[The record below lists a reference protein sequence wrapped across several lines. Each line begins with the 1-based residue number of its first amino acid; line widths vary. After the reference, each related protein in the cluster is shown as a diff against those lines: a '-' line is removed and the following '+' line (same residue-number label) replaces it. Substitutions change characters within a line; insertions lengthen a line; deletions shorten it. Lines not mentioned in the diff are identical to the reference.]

1 MADADSG
8 SPAEASAVTAPV
20 STPPGRGA
28 TPGGAPVSRVAA
40 AASPEPLGSDSEEAD
55 LEDGDEGEAEPAS
68 PPADGSAEAF
78 AEGGAAGKKKKKART
93 RQSVTHP
100 LQRRARDPATRG
112 APRQPPGTSHNA
124 ARDRRGRGVAPWALR
139 QLSRRGCATPLH
151 CDLRPSASLTRRPRR
166 LRAQKKRVKKPAA
179 AAAAATSPDNGV
191 VVAASSA
198 SPPAAPPDPGADSRF
213 AGGLEQLRGGSLWC
227 ALAGAG
233 VTDKRVKTL
242 VDAMRSPGVA
252 VTSLDLSGNRLSDA
266 GAAALAAALGGGLA
280 PDLIALNVAGNPL
293 TETGRAALQSL
304 ARVRRGLDVTLVVPE
319 VVTPLPSTPPP
330 QGGRPRLPHTGKGQS
345 SGMASRF
352 FGAADDGEGG
362 GGAGDA
368 RGAGG
373 MRAGGMRLA
382 NAASA
387 LDAAHAALSAAS
399 AAVAGAAAGDAD
411 ALHPAAL
418 SMALFAA
425 VAAVDEEL
433 QNDAECSSG
442 GIAAAQPS
450 YPSLSSLPPATRTLA
465 QGGEV
470 LVAVLSLAPPPLPWQ
485 GGSGERA
492 CVGTHRLAALQLL
505 ARFVQLGCA
514 ELDALLAARALLPR
528 AVALLF
534 AHEGPSAVHAAVAR
548 LIQASLASACIQ
560 LWLPAFQA
568 GRHGAPLQTRLAEAG
583 AKAAP
588 VIPGLRPTHI
598 GAVIAIA
605 NGLRALQDGPAAGCA
620 PLLRAALDA
629 DEAWCAF
636 AVAELAQLNEQQAG
650 TLCGPKPARP
660 PPPFQAQQAGAGG
673 GGAGGFGGL
682 LGGSDLMP
690 SGRGLL
696 AMLQTFGR
704 MSTSQG

>member
-1 MADADSG
+1 MKK
-8 SPAEASAVTAPV
+8 P
-20 STPPGRGA
+20 
-28 TPGGAPVSRVAA
+28 
-40 AASPEPLGSDSEEAD
+40 AAS
-55 LEDGDEGEAEPAS
+55 
-68 PPADGSAEAF
+68 
-78 AEGGAAGKKKKKART
+78 
-93 RQSVTHP
+93 
-100 LQRRARDPATRG
+100 
-112 APRQPPGTSHNA
+112 
-124 ARDRRGRGVAPWALR
+124 
-139 QLSRRGCATPLH
+139 
-151 CDLRPSASLTRRPRR
+151 
-166 LRAQKKRVKKPAA
+166 AA
-179 AAAAATSPDNGV
+179 AAAAGTSVDNGGA
-191 VVAASSA
+191 VVAASA

-293 TETGRAALQSL
+293 SETGRAALQSL

-330 QGGRPRLPHTGKGQS
+330 HAGGRPRLPHTGKGQA

-368 RGAGG
+368 RGAGA
-373 MRAGGMRLA
+373 MRGGGMRLA
-382 NAASA
+382 STASA
-387 LDAAHAALSAAS
+387 LDAAQAALSAAS

-433 QNDAECSSG
+433 QNDADSASG

-450 YPSLSSLPPATRTLA
+450 YPSLSALPPATRTLA

-485 GGSGERA
+485 GGVGERA

-548 LIQASLASACIQ
+548 LIQASLASECIQ

-660 PPPFQAQQAGAGG
+660 PPPFAAQQAGAGG
-673 GGAGGFGGL
+673 AGAGGFGGL